1 MSSRVRCAFENET
14 RVLPL
19 ALILPTRQVTPELRN
34 SRRYQTIRTSVREVG
49 IVEPLVVHPQAGGT
63 YALLDGHLRLEVLKE
78 LGANEAHCLIAT
90 EDEGYT
96 YNKRINRL
104 SMIQEHNMIRQAI
117 ERGLAP
123 ERIAR
128 ALNVNVVSIKQKQRL
143 LHGIAPEVAEL
154 LKDRHTG
161 VAVFQALRKMKPLRQ
176 MEVAELMIA
185 ANRFTVTYAR
195 ALLAATP
202 REQLADPGKPKVIR
216 GITAETLAR
225 MEREM
230 EHLQRDYRLVEDG
243 YGNAMLNL
251 VIAKGYVS
259 RLLANEEVRLY
270 LDRHHRELSEELRNV
285 IASVARE
292 PSP

>member
-1 MSSRVRCAFENET
+1 MSNRVRCAFENET

-34 SRRYQTIRTSVREVG
+34 SHKYQTIRTSVREVG
-49 IVEPLVVHPQAGGT
+49 IVEPLVVHPQPGGT
-63 YALLDGHLRLEVLKE
+63 YALLDGHLRLDVLKE
-78 LGANEAHCLIAT
+78 LGASEAHCLIAT

-128 ALNVNVVSIKQKQRL
+128 ALNVNVASIREKQHL
-143 LHGIAPEVAEL
+143 LRGIAPEVAEL

-161 VAVFQALRKMKPLRQ
+161 VAVFQTLRKMKPLRQ
-176 MEVAELMIA
+176 MEVAELMTA

-216 GITAETLAR
+216 GINAETLAR

-243 YGNAMLNL
+243 YGSAMLNL

-259 RLLANEEVRLY
+259 RMLANEEVQRY

-292 PSP
+292 SSP